1 MLDKKMTINL
11 EEFLQFY
18 LKKWK
23 VVGSIIGISIVLF
36 VAAAFFVGDEIVV
49 PHSEEYLKYE
59 QELEWHESYL
69 EESILMNLNPTCIYQ
84 RSIFIK
90 SSSDMDL
97 LKDYVMSAEIWTNY
111 KTDWS
116 KKYISELL
124 RWNQT
129 ENENV
134 EIVLRHASS
143 EECEDTAEYL
153 KKNIL
158 AYDEMAD
165 VIVGSEKIVT
175 DENLQEEHLRWY
187 SRIDYVNTLLLD
199 AQAGY
204 TIKVNKIAAALVGG
218 LAGTMISIG
227 VVCGLL
233 VNKRRK

>member
-1 MLDKKMTINL
+1 MTINL

-153 KKNIL
+153 KKNI
-158 AYDEMAD
+158 
-165 VIVGSEKIVT
+165 
-175 DENLQEEHLRWY
+175 
-187 SRIDYVNTLLLD
+187 
-199 AQAGY
+199 
-204 TIKVNKIAAALVGG
+204 
-218 LAGTMISIG
+218 
-227 VVCGLL
+227 
-233 VNKRRK
+233 